1 MNERELAHER
11 DRELAHE
18 RGPRHGLETQ
28 PRETHLQYKHN
39 RVRLISDES
48 QPRETHLQ
56 YKHNRVRL
64 ISNPYSTDS
73 HQTLMLTE
81 KTHGG
86 NQQARTYLRMHPE
99 MQVMAPMAAACVA
112 VLLLASCLM
121 RTATATP
128 PPASTPASPS
138 NAGRSIFS
146 RSRRSSNQMKGE
158 KGI

>member
-1 MNERELAHER
+1 MNERELAHERDRELAHER

-18 RGPRHGLETQ
+18 RGPRHGLET
-28 PRETHLQYKHN
+28 
-39 RVRLISDES
+39 